1 MTIWQL
7 KCLKLIHVKKKV
19 CLRFKLFKNL
29 ASAQKQSTD
38 ALTQENKKAELPIS
52 KSLLLYCYWDNNFSL
67 LSFFYQKGCFWY
79 TTGKVN
85 TNIEFCIF
93 ELA

>member
-7 KCLKLIHVKKKV
+7 KCLKLIHVKKV

-38 ALTQENKKAELPIS
+38 ALTARK
-52 KSLLLYCYWDNNFSL
+52 
-67 LSFFYQKGCFWY
+67 
-79 TTGKVN
+79 
-85 TNIEFCIF
+85 
-93 ELA
+93 

>member
-7 KCLKLIHVKKKV
+7 KCLKLIHVEKKV

-38 ALTQENKKAELPIS
+38 ALTARK
-52 KSLLLYCYWDNNFSL
+52 
-67 LSFFYQKGCFWY
+67 
-79 TTGKVN
+79 
-85 TNIEFCIF
+85 
-93 ELA
+93 